1 LSTSLP
7 GIAAEL
13 ERLNGA
19 HRSRRLSLPQGVDFT
34 SNDYL
39 GLARDPALREA
50 AVGALEA
57 DGFVGAG
64 GSRLLRGHHPAHA
77 RLEEYAAQFFGV
89 EKTLFMGSGFIAN
102 YALFTALCERHD
114 AVVFDERVHAS
125 VKEGIH
131 AAPAARYRAQHN
143 NLDSFKTMIHRAR
156 DKGARRVFV
165 AVEAVYSMDGDCSP
179 LKELDALA
187 RSHDAMLVV
196 DEAHA
201 TGVFGPRGRGL
212 GETLQNEN
220 WISLHTGGKAL
231 GVSGAL
237 LCARGEII
245 DYLVNRSRP
254 FIYSTAPPPHLA
266 AALQRS
272 LQLLDEE
279 PWRRERVLALAAFAR
294 QKLLPHELA
303 SPGTQIIPIVLGE
316 EKRALDVAQDL
327 QNAGFDVRA
336 IRPPTV
342 PEGTS
347 RLRISIHADHC
358 EDQILALAS
367 AMRASTANP

>member
-39 GLARDPALREA
+39 GLARHPALREA
-50 AVGALEA
+50 AIAALDA

-165 AVEAVYSMDGDCSP
+165 AVEAVYSMDGDCAP

-220 WISLHTGGKAL
+220 WITLHTGGKAL

-279 PWRRERVLALAAFAR
+279 LWRRERVLALAAFAR

-367 AMRASTANP
+367 VLRASTASP